1 MALGALFKGNQ
12 IDQRFSWSFFG
23 VMLSVGFG
31 LFGIYT
37 AFFYEKKPRLVVQQ
51 LSSSPVLSVR
61 ENVSKLDIVFDGE
74 DIRKKNQTLTLVT
87 LRLANLGNADILKS
101 SFDDNHL
108 PSVALPSTKIIQA
121 DVTNSS
127 DQYLQDAVKLT
138 ILDETSFSI
147 TPAIIES
154 NQFFDIKLILL
165 HDVANTPH
173 VELKGKIAGVAKIE
187 FVNSADIVASK
198 GYIADTFGGGVA
210 VQFGR
215 SFFYFLVTLV
225 VIIGLA
231 VVSDKLANALK
242 QARRRSVV
250 NKFKIGS
257 GLAFSKQDDEVFNE
271 YVTQGE
277 LFLVRVSQ
285 LLNDEEKLA
294 QLITQPKEDA
304 SVRENQEEEFRFEL
318 AMAGHPFDRTV
329 IDFLLSKQIVN
340 TVEGRCTIDS
350 VCKKNIT
357 QLVTTLSI
365 LAPREMKH
373 IRASQESFGSDSKQ
387 ISNVD
392 SLPLTKAP
400 GESSKP

>member
-1 MALGALFKGNQ
+1 MALGVLFKGNQ

-23 VMLSVGFG
+23 VLLSVGFG

-37 AFFYEKKPRLVVQQ
+37 AFFYEKKPRLIVQQ

-87 LRLANLGNADILKS
+87 LRLANLGTADILKS
-101 SFDDNHL
+101 SFDEKHL
-108 PSVALPSTKIIQA
+108 PSVTLPTTKIIQA

-127 DQYLQDAVKLT
+127 DQYLRDAVKLT
-138 ILDETSFSI
+138 ALDETSFSI

-165 HDVANTPH
+165 HDVAHTPK
-173 VELKGKIAGVAKIE
+173 VELRGKIAGVAKIE

-198 GYIADTFGGGVA
+198 GYIADTVGGGVA

-215 SFFYFLVTLV
+215 AFFYSFVTLV

-231 VVSDKLANALK
+231 VTSDKLTNAWK
-242 QARRRSVV
+242 KSRRRSVI

-257 GLAFSKQDDEVFNE
+257 GLVFSKQDDEVFNE

-294 QLITQPKEDA
+294 KIIAKPKEGS
-304 SVRENQEEEFRFEL
+304 SVRENQQEEFRYEL
-318 AMAGHPFDRTV
+318 AMSGYPFDHTV

-340 TVEGRCTIDS
+340 SVEGKCTIDS
-350 VCKKNIT
+350 VCKQNIS

-373 IRASQESFGSDSKQ
+373 VRASQESFGSDSKQ
-387 ISNVD
+387 VTNVD